1 MVEKV
6 RSDLQ
11 KEIETEKLKINNRQK
26 AQKDQFSQN
35 YMQLY
40 DDISSTFEAI
50 KGDNVWVM

>member
-35 YMQLY
+35 YM
-40 DDISSTFEAI
+40 
-50 KGDNVWVM
+50 